1 MDYKY
6 QLLILGTDV
15 PEKFQILKKLFEN
28 LKDLGLPKDIIKI
41 IEAENVHKDY
51 LGNQPAFALYF
62 GDKEGNH
69 KHLDITEKLLKDGTM
84 ILPIFFGNP
93 EDSAFSK
100 EIPTILYNQNG
111 MQFKSNETDRIA
123 NIILESF
130 ELLRNTRKIFIS
142 YRRNESTSVAIQ
154 LYEAFESYNYDV
166 FLDTHSIGKGEP
178 FQDELWHRMTDCDVI
193 VLLNT
198 PKFLESHW
206 CKEEFAEAGT
216 KQIGLVQL
224 VWPNHEIKKIDSGSH
239 ISYPLQL
246 KEADFVDNIY
256 NNKDKS
262 KLVEITVEEI
272 IQKIESVRAR
282 NLASR
287 QDNLITDFRN
297 IAKDCGRDIT
307 VQPEKFLT
315 EDLPSGKRNIYIPTI
330 GIPQSTSCQSA
341 EIRHE
346 LEVNK
351 NVSIRLIYDDL
362 RIRDRWLKHL
372 DWLNDNFKKD
382 ILTLKKQDFKSWLQ
396 TTK

>member
-1 MDYKY
+1 MEYKY

-15 PEKFQILKKLFEN
+15 PQKNKILSTLIQN
-28 LKDLGLPKDIIKI
+28 LKDLGLPENIIKI
-41 IEAENVHKDY
+41 IEADKISNDY

-62 GDKEGNH
+62 GDISGAH
-69 KHLDITEKLLKDGTM
+69 KHLDILDKQLKDGTM
-84 ILPIFFGNP
+84 ILPIFFGNQ
-93 EDSAFSK
+93 EEEAFSK
-100 EIPTILYNQNG
+100 EIPCILANQNG
-111 MQFKSNETDRIA
+111 WQYKDTELNRVS

-154 LYEAFESYNYDV
+154 LYEALEAYNYDV

-216 KQIGLVQL
+216 KLIGIVQL
-224 VWPNHEIKKIDSGSH
+224 VWPNHNIKSIDSGSH
-239 ISYPLQL
+239 ISFPIQLQDS
-246 KEADFVDNIY
+246 DFVDNIY
-256 NNKDKS
+256 NNKDRS
-262 KLVEITVEEI
+262 KLVEVIVEKI
-272 IQKIESVRAR
+272 IQKVESVRAR

-297 IAKDCGRDIT
+297 IAKECGRDVT
-307 VQPEKFLT
+307 VQPEKFMT
-315 EDLPSGKRNIYIPTI
+315 EDLPSGRRNVYIPTI

-341 EIRHE
+341 EIKKEMYKH
-346 LEVNK
+346 ND
-351 NVSIRLIYDDL
+351 VSIRLIYDDL
-362 RIRDRWLKHL
+362 RIRDKWLQHL

-382 ILTLKKQDFKSWLQ
+382 ILTLKKQDFKSWLLK
-396 TTK
+396 TK

>member
-6 QLLILGTDV
+6 QLILLGSEVT
-15 PEKFQILKKLFEN
+15 EKHDILSKLFER
-28 LKDLGLPKDIIKI
+28 LKDLGLPKSIIKI
-41 IEAENVHKDY
+41 IEADQIVQEY
-51 LGNQPAFALYF
+51 LGNQPAFGLYF
-62 GDKEGNH
+62 GDVDGNH
-69 KHLDITEKLLKDGTM
+69 KHLDITDKLLKDGTM
-84 ILPIFFGNP
+84 ILPIYFSNP
-93 EDSAFSK
+93 DDGAFSK
-100 EIPTILYNQNG
+100 EIPCILSNQNAIP
-111 MQFKSNETDRIA
+111 FKEIELDRIS

-154 LYEAFESYNYDV
+154 LYEALESYNYDV
-166 FLDTHSIGKGEP
+166 FLDTHSIEKGTQ
-178 FQDELWHRMTDCDVI
+178 FQEELWHRMTDCDVI
-193 VLLNT
+193 LLLNT

-216 KQIGLVQL
+216 KKIGIVQL
-224 VWPNHEIKKIDSGSH
+224 VWPNHEIKNIDSSSH
-239 ISYPLQL
+239 ISFPMKL
-246 KEADFVDNIY
+246 KDDNFIDNIY
-256 NNKDKS
+256 NNKDRS
-262 KLVEITVEEI
+262 KLVNIIVEEI
-272 IQKIESVRAR
+272 IQKVESVRAR

-287 QDNLITDFRN
+287 QDNLMTDFRN
-297 IAKDCGRDIT
+297 IAKECGRDVT

-346 LEVNK
+346 LLIHK

-362 RIRDRWLKHL
+362 RIRDKWLQHL

-382 ILTLKKQDFKSWLQ
+382 ILTLKKQDFKTWLEK
-396 TTK
+396 TK